1 MSEKAHNIRDEKAT
15 AKKYELFLKSV
26 ASNYGSATSSMA
38 ASVHEGRRKTSKSPP
53 HAAKKEREKQKIA
66 INEKASNIKTQLQQK
81 LRVSM
86 RHNNSQKSRTG
97 KLGGPG
103 HRGDGSDVDSLQELD
118 EIPTITHPRSFFV
131 DDYKDKSIL
140 IIPSKEQMQRLLFK
154 SIENM
159 V

>member
-26 ASNYGSATSSMA
+26 ASNYGSGTSSI
-38 ASVHEGRRKTSKSPP
+38 HEGRRKTSKSPP
-53 HAAKKEREKQKIA
+53 HAAKKKNA
-66 INEKASNIKTQLQQK
+66 SNEKASSIKTQLQQK

-86 RHNNSQKSRTG
+86 RQNNAHKSRTD
-97 KLGGPG
+97 KSDGPG
-103 HRGDGSDVDSLQELD
+103 HRGDASDNDSLQELD

-131 DDYKDKSIL
+131 DDYKEKSIL

-154 SIENM
+154 SMENL